1 MAARKDLTDR
11 KIPYKP
17 RAPYKTKGIPRGP
30 QPHNWCSGPD
40 PRRHD
45 QYYAWLK
52 HKSQADYRGEPHE
65 LTFEEW
71 ETIWNT
77 DYAWENRGR
86 ENLSINLCRKDRE
99 KGWHLDNIEL
109 IVRRRLLQETA
120 SQHKGMTYNKRG
132 RK

>member
-17 RAPYKTKGIPRGP
+17 RAPYKTKGVKRGP
-30 QPHNWCSGPD
+30 QPHNWVSGPD

-71 ETIWNT
+71 ETLWNENF
-77 DYAWENRGR
+77 AWENRGR
-86 ENLSINLCRKDRE
+86 ENNSVNLTRIDKE
-99 KGWHLDNIEL
+99 KGWTMDNIVL
-109 IVRRRLLQETA
+109 IERVTHLQATA
-120 SQHKGMTYNKRG
+120 SLLRGRTYNKG
-132 RK
+132 KK